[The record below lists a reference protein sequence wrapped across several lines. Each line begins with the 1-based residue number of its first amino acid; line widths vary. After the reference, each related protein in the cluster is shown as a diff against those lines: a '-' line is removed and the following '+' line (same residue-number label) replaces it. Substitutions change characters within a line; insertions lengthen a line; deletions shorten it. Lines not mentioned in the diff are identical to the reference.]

1 MFRVARARD
10 AKIHLSWQAIPN
22 GLQARYDFCD
32 TNRSCLNQQLE
43 FLTGRSMKSKMSKLL
58 HGECILTLLL
68 LLIYSA
74 ACAHSIPTEKE
85 NRANMTKEE
94 QRAPVVYTA
103 LGDSTGVGVGAKQ
116 GGGYVARLF
125 ERIKREQA
133 GARLTNLCVSG
144 ATTDDVLRGQLGAA
158 INSHPTLITLGIGIN
173 DIGHGLTIETF
184 ARNYEEII
192 KRLEETG
199 ARIVVTNIPDI
210 SFAPV
215 VPAYARDETRQ
226 RVQLFNEKVNAI
238 AQRYK
243 LTVVDIYTETHN
255 VIPTHPEFFSE
266 YGFHPSDAGYEYWA
280 KTMWPTV
287 KSAISE

>member
-1 MFRVARARD
+1 LYGSGRVFA
-10 AKIHLSWQAIPN
+10 
-22 GLQARYDFCD
+22 
-32 TNRSCLNQQLE
+32 
-43 FLTGRSMKSKMSKLL
+43 LL
-58 HGECILTLLL
+58 FF
-68 LLIYSA
+68 LIYSA
-74 ACAHSIPTEKE
+74 ACAHFNPTQKA

-125 ERIKREQA
+125 ERIKREQPQ
-133 GARLTNLCVSG
+133 ARLTNLCVSG
-144 ATTDDVLRGQLGAA
+144 ATTDDVLRGQLKAA
-158 INSHPTLITLGIGIN
+158 ISSHPTLVTLGIGIN
-173 DIGHGLTIETF
+173 DIGHGLSADTF

-192 KRLEETG
+192 KRLKEETS

-226 RVQLFNEKVNAI
+226 RVTIFNEKVHAI
-238 AQRYK
+238 AERYG
-243 LTVVDIYTETHN
+243 LLVVDIYTETHN
-255 VIPTHPEFFSE
+255 VIPGHPEFFSE
-266 YGFHPSDAGYEYWA
+266 DGFHPSDAGYEYWA

-287 KSAISE
+287 KSAMNQ